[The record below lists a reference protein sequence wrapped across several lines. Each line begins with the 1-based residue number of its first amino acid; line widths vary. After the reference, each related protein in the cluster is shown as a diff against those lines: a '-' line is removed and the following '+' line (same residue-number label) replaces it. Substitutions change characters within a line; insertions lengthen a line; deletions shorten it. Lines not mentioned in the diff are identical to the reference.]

1 MSYYHTCIE
10 DVHLQQDAG
19 IRGPFLIIVPLSTI
33 ANWEREFESWSDMN
47 VVIYHGRY
55 SQLSLRD
62 LLYFNYFCFISI
74 VLTVGK

>member
-1 MSYYHTCIE
+1 MSYYHTSTCIE

-55 SQLSLRD
+55 SYS
-62 LLYFNYFCFISI
+62 SS
-74 VLTVGK
+74 